1 MESQEN
7 STGGGHPAGGTPTA
21 TPTKRTRQPEDK
33 IKAKLAKGRKA
44 KAL

>member
-7 STGGGHPAGGTPTA
+7 STGGGHSAGG

-33 IKAKLAKGRKA
+33 IKVKLAKGEKA
-44 KAL
+44 KL